1 MISRK
6 DYLGTY
12 AGCSDIAP
20 AISVN
25 IDRLLNKVN
34 ALMAYM
40 QQDKVIVPLNMKTR
54 SQISGE
60 LNGGF
65 RPQDCAIGAP
75 NSNHKQGLAVDLYDP
90 LGKIDEW
97 VTNPNNL
104 KKIQALDLYFEDKSA
119 TDGWCHVQIVPPKSG
134 RRFFLP

>member
-6 DYLGTY
+6 DYLGSY
-12 AGCSDIAP
+12 AGCSDITP

-34 ALMAYM
+34 ALLAYM
-40 QQDKVIVPLNMKTR
+40 QQDKVIVPINPKTR

-65 RPQDCAIGAP
+65 RPSDCKVG
-75 NSNHKQGLAVDLYDP
+75 SEKSQHKQGNALDLYDP
-90 LGKIDEW
+90 LGLVDAW
-97 VTNPNNL
+97 TTNPNNL
-104 KKIQALDLYFEDKSA
+104 KKIQALDLYFEDKSVTA
-119 TDGWCHVQIVPPKSG
+119 GWCHVQIVPPKSG
-134 RRFFLP
+134 RRWFLP

>member
-12 AGCSDIAP
+12 AGCNDITP
-20 AISVN
+20 AISAN
-25 IDRLLNKVN
+25 IDRLLSKVN
-34 ALMAYM
+34 ALIAYL
-40 QQDKVIVPLNMKTR
+40 QQDKVNVPINMKTR

-65 RPQDCAIGAP
+65 RPQDCSVGAP
-75 NSNHKQGLAVDLYDP
+75 NSNHKQGLAVDLFDP

-97 VTNPNNL
+97 VTNPSNL
-104 KKIQALDLYFEDKSA
+104 KKIQALDLYFEDKSK
-119 TDGWCHVQIVPPKSG
+119 TDGWCHVQIVPPRSG
-134 RRFFLP
+134 KRWYMP

>member
-12 AGCSDIAP
+12 AGCSDITP

-34 ALMAYM
+34 ALLAYM
-40 QQDKVIVPLNMKTR
+40 QQDKVIVPINMKTR
-54 SQISGE
+54 TQISGD

-90 LGKIDEW
+90 LGKVDEW

-119 TDGWCHVQIVPPKSG
+119 TEGWCHVQIVPPKSG
-134 RRFFLP
+134 RRWFLP